1 MKVVIIRS
9 KRFTNKFDNENISQK
24 QVKSAIREKL
34 RINAKTSS
42 SSKYII
48 LGLIKRKFVTEC
60 EEWRFWDGD
69 FQEVWQDRQMPVKL
83 FPCDDDYTLEV
94 FKNYLSE
101 NGQPDIIWVEGTKFP
116 KHIRRAFQLCPD
128 SYKVVYSKDW
138 RPWKVEGLGAYNL
151 CLVDEDWEI
160 QRVKACYPTVE
171 CLKWDKVV
179 DYNNMHY
186 PLKIEKKY
194 DLCYIAHYR
203 ERKNHAL
210 LFRAMAKIKDRDLTS
225 ICIGGNRKG
234 HREELEEMAK
244 SFDLNVHFTDEVP
257 HEIVNFYIN
266 QSRIGVM
273 CSKYDAA
280 PRAVLEYM
288 AANVPVVVNAELLA
302 GTRYIGPTAGVVKSP
317 EEFHIGILE
326 ILDNYQNYS
335 PRDHMIENY
344 SVDKVVSR
352 FIDRWHQIKDT
363 KHHLNSAYS
372 SFRDDKNDK

>member
-9 KRFTNKFDNENISQK
+9 KRFSNNFDRDEISQAHA
-24 QVKSAIREKL
+24 KSAIREKL

-48 LGLIKRKFVTEC
+48 LGLLKHKFFTEC

-83 FPCDDDYTLEV
+83 FPCDEDFQLLALE
-94 FKNYLSE
+94 KYLQK
-101 NGQPDIIWVEGTKFP
+101 NGQPDIIWIEGTKFP
-116 KHIRRAFQLCPD
+116 EHIQRAFQLCPD
-128 SYKVVYSKDW
+128 SFKVIYSKDW
-138 RPWKVEGLGAYNL
+138 RPWKVKGLGNYDL

-160 QRVKACYPTVE
+160 QRVKDRYPTVQ

-186 PLKIEKKY
+186 PLKTEKKY

-210 LFRAMAKIKDRDLTS
+210 LFRAMAKMNDRNLS
-225 ICIGGNRKG
+225 CICIGGSRKG
-234 HREELEEMAK
+234 HRGELEEMAK

-257 HEIVNFYIN
+257 HEVINFYIN

-302 GTRYIGPTAGVVKSP
+302 GTRYVGPAAGVIKKP
-317 EEFHIGILE
+317 EEFHLGILDV
-326 ILDNYQNYS
+326 LTNYQNYS
-335 PRDHMIENY
+335 PRDHLISNY
-344 SVDKVVSR
+344 SVEKVVKR
-352 FIDRWHQIKDT
+352 FIDQWYLARHANLN
-363 KHHLNSAYS
+363 LNSA
-372 SFRDDKNDK
+372 